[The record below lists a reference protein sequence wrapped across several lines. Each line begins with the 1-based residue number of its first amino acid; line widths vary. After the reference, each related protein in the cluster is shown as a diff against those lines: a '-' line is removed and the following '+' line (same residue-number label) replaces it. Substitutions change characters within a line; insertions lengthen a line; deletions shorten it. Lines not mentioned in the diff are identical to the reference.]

1 MAHLAENSTLAV
13 QLRAMARQRAIP
25 HALILSGSGDRL
37 SAARFTAAAML
48 CSAEDGRP
56 CLQCTQCRKVLNDI
70 HPDVLITED
79 DQRKELPVDTIRQL
93 RTELYIRP
101 NDGERKIAVFPRVR
115 QLNEK
120 NQNVLL
126 KIVEEGPP
134 YAAFIFCAENAGALL
149 PTIRSRC
156 VELKVPRQTEENQ
169 PDMSLINAFAAGKPG
184 AVTQQMVSMELSKI
198 SREDLQAKLRTL
210 WMVCV
215 EALALHAGRENG
227 EQTLQQGAALLCQNL
242 SSRQLIA
249 LAELARHYASEL
261 DYNVGVGHILGA
273 IAAEWEKTK

>member
-37 SAARFTAAAML
+37 SAARFAAAAML
-48 CSAEDGRP
+48 CSAENGRP
-56 CLQCTQCRKVLNDI
+56 CLQCAQCRKVLNGI

-79 DQRKELPVDTIRQL
+79 DERKELPVDTVRQL
-93 RTELYIRP
+93 RAELYIRP

-120 NQNVLL
+120 NQNLLL

-156 VELKVPRQTEENQ
+156 VELKVPRQEEAAE
-169 PDMSLINAFAAGKPG
+169 PDMPLINAFAAAKPG
-184 AVTQQMVSMELSKI
+184 MVTEQMISMELSKI
-198 SREDLQAKLRTL
+198 SREALQLKLRTL
-210 WMVCV
+210 WRVCA
-215 EALALHAGRENG
+215 EALALRAGRTSSEP
-227 EQTLQQGAALLCQNL
+227 TLQPGAELLSQAL
-242 SSRQLIA
+242 SSRQLMA
-249 LAELARHYASEL
+249 LAGLAKHYASEL

-273 IAAEWEKTK
+273 IAAEWEKNK